1 MVNEEEIEINNLDNE
16 EEIPSD
22 PSTESVPHL
31 RDEDEELSQEEI
43 DAAIGKLQRRWFIP
57 AAITG
62 ITAVLVLMV
71 WFAGSRM
78 RERTHIEEPSAE
90 IIQPTMDTTAAESL
104 TALHPEASG
113 IAQIV
118 GTGLPAGIPVIG
130 EGEPQS
136 SADEMFVAETVD
148 SAAVEEPILPPLD
161 DEFFRLLNAV
171 VSYDDAEPLDDST
184 FTNFLMTPLAR
195 IPGALGIP
203 GVPFIGDS
211 MTVADMTADALA
223 AQAELSSRI
232 VSRLDS
238 LSLSLLDVR
247 TRLNRSEDRNIRLLE
262 RLERMTVVT
271 DSLKEIE
278 IKKLAKI
285 VDVMKP
291 EFAATMLKDKGN
303 KDIKKILFK
312 LKPRTAA
319 KVLENFPPTKRAQI
333 AAAII
338 KK

>member
-1 MVNEEEIEINNLDNE
+1 MVPEEKIEINNIDNE
-16 EEIPSD
+16 EEISSD
-22 PSTESVPHL
+22 SGSESEPV
-31 RDEDEELSQEEI
+31 EDEELTQEEI
-43 DAAIGKLQRRWFIP
+43 DAALGKIQRRWFIP

-71 WFAGSRM
+71 WFAGSKM
-78 RERTHIEEPSAE
+78 RERTQIEEPSAE
-90 IIQPTMDTTAAESL
+90 IIQPTIDTTAAESP
-104 TALHPEASG
+104 TALQELS
-113 IAQIV
+113 IAQMIGTDLPV
-118 GTGLPAGIPVIG
+118 GGMPVIT
-130 EGEPQS
+130 EEEPQS
-136 SADEMFVAETVD
+136 SADEIYTAETVD
-148 SAAVEEPILPPLD
+148 SAAVEEPILPPVD

-171 VSYDDAEPLDDST
+171 VGRDDAEPLDDST
-184 FTNFLMTPLAR
+184 FNEFLMTPLAR

-211 MTVADMTADALA
+211 MMVADMTAEALA
-223 AQAELSSRI
+223 AQAELSARI
-232 VSRLDS
+232 VTRLDS
-238 LSLSLLDVR
+238 LWLSLLDVR
-247 TRLNRSEDRNIRLLE
+247 TRLNRSEDRNIQLLE

-291 EFAATMLKDKGN
+291 EYAATMLKDKGN
-303 KDIKKILFK
+303 KDIKRILFK